1 MVRFLTEAESKYPSF
16 RDAWEFLAVA
26 VHMTAVGIESSARK
40 RVEASPDN
48 AKVVADNADAVR
60 GLGRAL
66 RDDSRSVCGIDVGP
80 GTLLNA
86 AVLSRQERASQFGVL
101 ARFFDAIDKIPMQGW
116 DHQSILSDLNSD
128 LCQISSN
135 FQRI

>member
-66 RDDSRSVCGIDVGP
+66 RGDSGCVCGIDVGP
-80 GTLLNA
+80 STLLNA
-86 AVLSRQERASQFGVL
+86 AVLARQERASKFGVL
-101 ARFFDAIDKIPMQGW
+101 SRFFDAVDKIPMQGW
-116 DHQSILSDLNSD
+116 AHQSSLFDLKFLFELIKFN
-128 LCQISSN
+128 
-135 FQRI
+135 RI

>member
-26 VHMTAVGIESSARK
+26 VHMTAIGIESAASK
-40 RVEASPDN
+40 RVAASPDN

-66 RDDSRSVCGIDVGP
+66 RDNSRSVCGIDVGQS
-80 GTLLNA
+80 TLLNA
-86 AVLSRQERASQFGVL
+86 AVLSRQERASRFGVL
-101 ARFFDAIDKIPMQGW
+101 ARFFDAVDKIPMQGW
-116 DHQSILSDLNSD
+116 DHQSTLSDLRSD
-128 LCQISSN
+128 FDQMSSN
-135 FQRI
+135 LHE